1 MKETVAASSSVTEKL
16 ERGDLL
22 DPHCASRDILQH
34 VTSRW
39 GTLILLVLLRD
50 TMRFGQLRRA
60 IGDVSE
66 RMLAQTL
73 QVLEADG
80 IVVRRA
86 LDVIPPH
93 VEYSLSALGR
103 EAAVNVRA
111 LADWVELNAADIE
124 AQRPNQGV
132 ILQE

>member
-1 MKETVAASSSVTEKL
+1 MKETVAASSTVTEKL

-124 AQRPNQGV
+124 AQRPHQGV